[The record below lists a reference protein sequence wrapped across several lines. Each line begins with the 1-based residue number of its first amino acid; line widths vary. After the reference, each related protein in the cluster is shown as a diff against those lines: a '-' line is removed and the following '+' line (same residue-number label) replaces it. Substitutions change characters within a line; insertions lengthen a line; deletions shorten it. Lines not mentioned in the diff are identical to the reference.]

1 MFCFAFDILFDFFT
15 DAPDPSEGRSAGPEE
30 VRFAL
35 PGGPWSRAV
44 ELAEGFGWLAV
55 RSQPKSRG
63 AAAGRTELLA
73 KSERPR

>member
-1 MFCFAFDILFDFFT
+1 MREAYNNFFSIYHSPIYIENDSMFCFAFDTLFDFFT

-55 RSQPKSRG
+55 RS
-63 AAAGRTELLA
+63 
-73 KSERPR
+73 